1 LPVLPVQIG
10 DLRGFRDHA
19 IFTYQAIDYRNPTAS
34 AGIALMRSIREREQ
48 ERQPLPEPLPPT
60 PPPPYEY
67 LLLLGTAIRG
77 REALTPS
84 DQESIV
90 KQLRQAL
97 REEKEERIRTNVRT
111 LLADLRD
118 RPEVT
123 HRTVTEIDELLGAS
137 QNAGRQDSGA
147 VPFGQQ
153 PAAQQQFP
161 AQQFV
166 GQPHY
171 SAPHPVVGQQGPAQV
186 PQQPSQAKSYWDGQR
201 WVQPGATVGD
211 IQGGLENRGRVLSIT
226 AFVLTAAA
234 LVIPFL
240 GLAGIGL
247 GIAAAVR
254 KEKLGIAALVTAGV
268 VTLLSWI
275 IWAVVYSR

>member
-1 LPVLPVQIG
+1 
-10 DLRGFRDHA
+10 
-19 IFTYQAIDYRNPTAS
+19 
-34 AGIALMRSIREREQ
+34 
-48 ERQPLPEPLPPT
+48 
-60 PPPPYEY
+60 
-67 LLLLGTAIRG
+67 
-77 REALTPS
+77 
-84 DQESIV
+84 
-90 KQLRQAL
+90 
-97 REEKEERIRTNVRT
+97 
-111 LLADLRD
+111 
-118 RPEVT
+118 
-123 HRTVTEIDELLGAS
+123 
-137 QNAGRQDSGA
+137 

-211 IQGGLENRGRVLSIT
+211 IQVGLENRGRVLSIT